1 MNQKNNPIGMID
13 SGLGGLSL
21 FKHVR
26 QALPNEDII
35 YFADSKHVPYGDKDS
50 DWIVS
55 RTTHLISNLI
65 NDGKCKAIV
74 VACNTMTAVAIET
87 IRAQIS
93 VPLIAI
99 EPAVK
104 PAVAITQSKH
114 IAVLATATTVKGK
127 NLKSLIET
135 YAQDIKVSLVPC
147 IGLAEKIETGKA
159 HTAEVKD
166 YLKNILAPL
175 VEQKVDT
182 IILGCTHYPF
192 VSNII
197 QDLVGSDI
205 QIIEPSEAVTAHL
218 MRQLNRYDLSSES
231 PNEGNHIIWTSSDPL
246 KVADVSFSLLGKHLP
261 VKDIAI

>member
-21 FKHVR
+21 FKHIR

-35 YFADSKHVPYGDKDS
+35 YFADSKYVPYGDRES

-55 RTTHLISNLI
+55 RTTHLISNLV
-65 NDGKCKAIV
+65 NHGKCKAIV
-74 VACNTMTAVAIET
+74 IACNTMTAVAIET
-87 IRAQIS
+87 IRAQIN

-104 PAVAITQSKH
+104 PAVAMTMSKH

-147 IGLAEKIETGKA
+147 IGLAEKIENGKA
-159 HTAEVKD
+159 HTAEVKS
-166 YLKNILAPL
+166 YLKNILDPL
-175 VEQKVDT
+175 VELKVDT

-218 MRQLNRYDLSSES
+218 IRQLKRYDLSSES
-231 PNEGNHIIWTSSDPL
+231 PNEGSHIIWTSSDPIT
-246 KVADVSFSLLGKHLP
+246 VADVTFSLLGKHLP
-261 VKDIAI
+261 VETTGF

>member
-1 MNQKNNPIGMID
+1 
-13 SGLGGLSL
+13 
-21 FKHVR
+21 
-26 QALPNEDII
+26 
-35 YFADSKHVPYGDKDS
+35 
-50 DWIVS
+50 
-55 RTTHLISNLI
+55 
-65 NDGKCKAIV
+65 
-74 VACNTMTAVAIET
+74 MTAVAIET
-87 IRAQIS
+87 IRAQIN
-93 VPLIAI
+93 VPFIAI

-192 VSNII
+192 VSDTI
-197 QDLVGSDI
+197 QEIVGRDI
-205 QIIEPSEAVTAHL
+205 QIIEPSEAVTAQL
-218 MRQLNRYDLSSES
+218 IRQLNQYHLNSES

-246 KVADVSFSLLGKHLP
+246 EVADVTFSLLGTRLP
-261 VKDIAI
+261 VKAIEK